1 MPTWNKAATAQL
13 KLKIAEGVVPTN
25 PAELTNDYIYG
36 TLSAVHFKDYHL
48 TGPTGRASVLRRFR
62 KAFDNIDLEAGVTGV
77 RRGKF
82 SPIMEAWSIFSHRR
96 ESLITVLLFSLS
108 PQPQQERPRGSG
120 PH

>member
-1 MPTWNKAATAQL
+1 MACHNRLQRVPTPWNKAATAQL

-36 TLSAVHFKDYHL
+36 TLSAVHFKFQRLPL

-77 RRGKF
+77 QRGKF
-82 SPIMEAWSIFSHRR
+82 SPIMEASSIF
-96 ESLITVLLFSLS
+96 LIDVN
-108 PQPQQERPRGSG
+108 
-120 PH
+120 H